1 MSKRKESTAPSKG
14 SAKEPKESAQEST
27 KGHIPHGGV
36 LVKETCTVGGKEISI
51 ETGKWAKQA
60 GGSVVVTCGETKVLV
75 TATGSA
81 TPRDIDFMP
90 LTCEYQEK
98 FYASG
103 KIPGS
108 YFRREGRPST
118 DETLVCRLMDRPV
131 RPLFPKGWFIDTQII
146 ANVISYDKSN
156 PSDILAMTGASAA
169 ITISDLVWD
178 GPLAAIR
185 IGRIGDQF
193 IANPTFEERKKSSL
207 DMVVACTKDAIM
219 MVEGEMHELQEPV
232 IVDALMFALDA
243 VQPLIALQERL
254 RAAVGKPKRA
264 FTPPAVDEALHKK
277 VKELGADS
285 IAAAMATREKKKRGA
300 AISAAHAAVADAL
313 TAEGQPWAGKR
324 KEVDGAISKLIK
336 KHARSLTLST
346 RKRIDGRSLDEIRP
360 ISVEVGVLPKAHG
373 SALFTRGETQALA
386 VATLGT
392 RYDEQKI
399 ETLLG
404 DLKKQFYLH
413 YNFPPFSTGETKPL
427 RGTSRREVGHGFLA
441 ERSVARILP
450 QYEDFPYTIRIVSEI
465 LESNGSSSMASVCGG
480 SLALMDAGVPT
491 TAPVA
496 GIAMGLMKEGKD
508 YAILS
513 DILGD
518 EDHLGDMDFKVT
530 GTQRGVCALQM
541 DIKVDGL
548 TRQILEE
555 ALDQARRGRLHI
567 LDKMNEVMPAARDEL
582 SKNAPRIITVQVK
595 PDKIRDIIGPGGKTI
610 RALQEQTGAQIDVSD
625 AGVVSIASADLRS
638 LEQAQALISGLIM
651 EPEVGQYY
659 NGVVKR
665 IIEIG
670 AFVEILPGTDGL
682 LHISEIS
689 HDRIR
694 AVEDVLKE
702 GDEVVVKCV
711 KVDRDGKIRLSRKE
725 VLDANPAAD
734 EINNFVI

>member
-1 MSKRKESTAPSKG
+1 MSKDTSSATHTDAP
-14 SAKEPKESAQEST
+14 E
-27 KGHIPHGGV
+27 HGGT
-36 LVKETCTVGGKEISI
+36 LVKESCIIGGKEISI
-51 ETGKWAKQA
+51 ETGRWAKQA
-60 GGSVVVTCGETKVLV
+60 GGAVVVRCGETMVMV

-81 TPRDIDFMP
+81 QPREIDFMP

-108 YFRREGRPST
+108 YFRREGRPT
-118 DETLVCRLMDRPV
+118 NEETLVCRLMDRPV

-146 ANVISYDKSN
+146 ANVISYDKIN
-156 PSDILAMTGASAA
+156 PTDILAMTGASAA

-178 GPLAAIR
+178 GPLAAVR
-185 IGRIGDQF
+185 IGRINDQF
-193 IANPTFEERKKSSL
+193 IVNPTFEERKKGSM
-207 DMVVACTKDAIM
+207 DIIVACSKDAIM

-232 IVDALMFALDA
+232 IIDALMFAHAA
-243 VQPLIALQERL
+243 VQPLIELQLKL
-254 RAAVGKPKRA
+254 RAAVGKPKRD
-264 FTPPAVDEALHKK
+264 FTAPPVDEALHAK
-277 VKELGADS
+277 VKELGLET
-285 IAAAMATREKKKRGA
+285 IAAAMTTREKKKRST
-300 AISAAHAAVADAL
+300 AISTAHAAIVDKL
-313 TAEGQPWAGKR
+313 TAADQPWFGKR

-336 KHARSLTLST
+336 KHARGLTIST
-346 RKRIDGRSLDEIRP
+346 RKRIDGRAMDEVRP
-360 ISVEVGVLPKAHG
+360 ISVQVGVLPKAHG
-373 SALFTRGETQALA
+373 SALFIRGETQALA

-392 RYDEQKI
+392 KYDEQKV

-404 DLKKQFYLH
+404 DIKKRFYLH
-413 YNFPPFSTGETKPL
+413 YNFPPFSTGEVKPI
-427 RGTSRREVGHGFLA
+427 RGQSRREVGHGFLA

-450 QYEDFPYTIRIVSEI
+450 EYEDFPYTIRVVSEV

-491 TAPVA
+491 TAAVA
-496 GIAMGLMKEGKD
+496 GIAMGLMKEGND

-530 GTQRGVCALQM
+530 GTTRGVCALQM

-548 TRQILEE
+548 TRKILEE
-555 ALDQARRGRLHI
+555 ALDQAKRGRLHI
-567 LDKMNEVMPAARDEL
+567 LEKMAAVLPAARDEL
-582 SKNAPRIITVQVK
+582 SVNAPRIITVQIK

-610 RALQEQTGAQIDVSD
+610 RALVEQTGAQIDVSD
-625 AGVVSIASADLRS
+625 AGIVSIASADLRS
-638 LEQAQALISGLIM
+638 LEQAQALISGLTM

-689 HDRIR
+689 NERIR

-725 VLDANPAAD
+725 ALEANPSPE

>member
-1 MSKRKESTAPSKG
+1 MPVFKES
-14 SAKEPKESAQEST
+14 
-27 KGHIPHGGV
+27 V
-36 LVKETCTVGGKEISI
+36 VVGDKEISI
-51 ETGKWAKQA
+51 ETGWWAKQA
-60 GGSVVVTCGETKVLV
+60 GGSVIVRCGETMVLV
-75 TATGSA
+75 TATGSQN
-81 TPRDIDFMP
+81 PREIDFMP

-108 YFRREGRPST
+108 YFRREGRPTT

-146 ANVISYDKSN
+146 ANVISHDKTN
-156 PSDILAMTGASAA
+156 PSDVLAMTGASAA
-169 ITISDLVWD
+169 ITISDLVWA

-185 IGRIGDQF
+185 VGRIGDQF
-193 IANPTFEERKKSSL
+193 VVNPTYEERKKGSM
-207 DMVVACTKDAIM
+207 DIIVACSRDAIM
-219 MVEGEMHELQEPV
+219 MVEGEMHELQESV
-232 IVDALMFALDA
+232 IIDALMFALEA
-243 VQPLIALQERL
+243 TKPLIALQDRMRE
-254 RAAVGKPKRA
+254 AVGKPKRA
-264 FTPPAVDEALHKK
+264 FTAPVADATLQAK
-277 VKELGADS
+277 VTELGLKKL
-285 IAAAMATREKKKRGA
+285 AAAMATKEKKKRST
-300 AISAAHAAVADAL
+300 AISEVHAAVTAEL
-313 TAEGQPWAGKR
+313 TAADQPWAGKR
-324 KEVDGAISKLIK
+324 KDLDGAWSKLVK
-336 KHARSLTLST
+336 KHARGQTLAT
-346 RKRIDGRSLDEIRP
+346 RKRIDGRALDEIRP
-360 ISVEVGVLPKAHG
+360 ITCEVGVLPKAHG

-399 ETLLG
+399 ESLLG
-404 DLKKQFYLH
+404 DTKKQFYLH
-413 YNFPPFSTGETKPL
+413 YNFPPFSTGEVKPI
-427 RGTSRREVGHGFLA
+427 RGQSRREVGHGFLA

-450 QYEDFPYTIRIVSEI
+450 EYEDFPYTIRVVSEI

-491 TAPVA
+491 TAAVA
-496 GIAMGLMKEGKD
+496 GIAMGLMKEGDD

-530 GTQRGVCALQM
+530 GTTRGVCALQM

-555 ALDQARRGRLHI
+555 ALEQARRGRLHI
-567 LDKMNEVMPAARDEL
+567 LEKMGVVLPAARDEL
-582 SKNAPRIITVQVK
+582 SKNAPRIITIQVK

-625 AGVVSIASADLRS
+625 AGIVSIASADLRS

-689 HDRIR
+689 NERIR

-702 GDEVVVKCV
+702 GDEVLVKCV

-725 VLDANPAAD
+725 ALEANPSAD